1 MKEDKSFYD
10 KFGMFVFPMFILA
23 MLIIG
28 LLFQFVSGDAQ
39 TAYIFY
45 IIGIIPGAEQL
56 VAESYETLKNRSFAL
71 DYIAILA
78 IIVSVIAGEYLVG
91 NIIAL
96 MISSGNGLEKYAQR
110 RAKSSLTA
118 LSKRI
123 PDEALVYESEAKA
136 RKEKIKD
143 VKKGTLILV
152 RKGEVVPLD
161 GKLESEFAQIDESS
175 LTGEPYFADKIK
187 GDILRSGTV
196 NMGNTIMIRTTK
208 EDRDSTYRQIIN
220 LVKKAQEEKSPMIR
234 TAHKYNGF
242 FAALSLVI
250 AFAAFLYWHDL
261 DHVLAVLVIAT
272 PCPLLIAAPVAL
284 IGGMSA
290 SAKKKI
296 IVKNLSAMEAVSR
309 SDTLV
314 FDKTG
319 TITLG
324 KPNLK
329 EIAVKDKRYDRR
341 KILEIA
347 EAIERNSLHPFA
359 RSIVSEARKEKLVS
373 LSAKDVEEKLGEGIS
388 GTVGKK
394 RYTILKGKDSE
405 TNHLHLIEG
414 KKVIAEIMFEDVL
427 KDNAK
432 EIILKLKKKGIDM
445 HIFTGDKKETA
456 EKLKLSLDHG
466 IDIRSE
472 MSPEDKEKG
481 IKELKQKGKTVAMV
495 GDGINDAPALAL
507 SDVGMVFSHEEHT
520 ASSEAADIVFL
531 GGGFSEVY
539 DSIKISGRTMKIAK
553 ESMITGI
560 GLSIAGMLFAA
571 GGFIVPIAGAI
582 IQELIDVSVIINSLR
597 AIKYKK

>member
-1 MKEDKSFYD
+1 MKEGKSFYE
-10 KFGMFVFPMFILA
+10 KFGMFVFPVFILA
-23 MLIIG
+23 ALIFG
-28 LLFQFVSGDAQ
+28 LVFEFALNNFP
-39 TAYIFY
+39 TAYALFIM
-45 IIGIIPGAEQL
+45 GIIPGGVQL
-56 VAESYETLKNRSFAL
+56 IVESYTTLKNRSFAL

-78 IIVSVIAGEYLVG
+78 IIVSVVAGEYLVG
-91 NIIAL
+91 SVIAL

-143 VKKGTLILV
+143 VKRGALILV
-152 RKGEVVPLD
+152 RKGEVIPLD
-161 GKLESEFAQIDESS
+161 GELETEYAQIDESS

-196 NMGNTIMIRTTK
+196 NIGNRIIVKVTK
-208 EDRDSTYRQIIN
+208 EDKDSTYRQIIN
-220 LVKKAQEEKSPMIR
+220 MVKKAEEEKSPLIR
-234 TAHKYNGF
+234 IAHKYNGF
-242 FAALSLVI
+242 FAALSLII
-250 AFAAFLYWHDL
+250 AFGAFLYWHDL
-261 DHVLAVLVIAT
+261 DHALAVLVIAT

-290 SAKKKI
+290 SAKRKI
-296 IVKNLSAMEAVSR
+296 IVKNLSAIEAVSR
-309 SDTLV
+309 ADTLV

-319 TITLG
+319 TITIG
-324 KPNLK
+324 KPRLK
-329 EIAVKDKRYDRR
+329 EIAVKDKKYDRR

-359 RSIVSEARKEKLVS
+359 RSIVSEARREKIIS
-373 LSAKDVEEKLGEGIS
+373 LSAKDIEEKIGKGIS

-394 RYTILKGKDSE
+394 RYTLLKGKDSE
-405 TNHLHLIEG
+405 TNHLHLLERG
-414 KKVIAEIMFEDVL
+414 KVIAEIMFEDIL
-427 KDNAK
+427 KEDAK
-432 EIILKLKKKGIDM
+432 SIILKLEKAGIGI

-456 EKLKLSLDHG
+456 EKLKLSLDHE
-466 IDIRSE
+466 IDVRSE

-481 IKELKQKGKTVAMV
+481 IRELKARSRVVAMV

-507 SDVGMVFSHEEHT
+507 SDAGMVFSHEEHT

-539 DSIKISGRTMKIAK
+539 DSINISKRTMQIAK
-553 ESMITGI
+553 ESMMTGM

-582 IQELIDVSVIINSLR
+582 LQEVIDVSVIINSLR
-597 AIKYKK
+597 AIKYKR